1 MNKRKICMLIDES
14 YALAYALNL
23 LFEEVE
29 NADIKV
35 NPHAV
40 AAIAE
45 RIASN
50 IIHISQC
57 FHENHPPP

>member
-14 YALAYALNL
+14 YALAYALSI

-29 NADIKV
+29 NSDIKV

-40 AAIAE
+40 AVIAK

-57 FHENHPPP
+57 FHEHHPTP